1 MCVVLLD
8 AGEDACRRKE
18 KPPVGPTK
26 CMQPAGKLT
35 STSWLSVGSFVAEK
49 YVTLRVASIQ
59 PIESRHVAL
68 NPQKFSYSIS
78 FVLGV

>member
-1 MCVVLLD
+1 
-8 AGEDACRRKE
+8 
-18 KPPVGPTK
+18 
-26 CMQPAGKLT
+26 MQPAGKLT
-35 STSWLSVGSFVAEK
+35 PTSWLSVGSFVAEK